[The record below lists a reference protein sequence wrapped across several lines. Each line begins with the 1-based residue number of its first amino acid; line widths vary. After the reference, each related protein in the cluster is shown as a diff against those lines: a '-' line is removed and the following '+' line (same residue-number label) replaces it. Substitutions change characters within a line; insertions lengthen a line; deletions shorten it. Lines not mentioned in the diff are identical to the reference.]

1 MELVP
6 LQAIRENGH
15 CPNSK
20 ACFRAWNKKKHGQM
34 HGELLRN
41 KLHLKL
47 GFRGSQRLIICG
59 DAVLSMLLAIARLQQ
74 LAA

>member
-1 MELVP
+1 
-6 LQAIRENGH
+6 
-15 CPNSK
+15 
-20 ACFRAWNKKKHGQM
+20 M

-47 GFRGSQRLIICG
+47 GFHGSQQMIICG
-59 DAVLSMLLAIARLQQ
+59 DAVLSMLLAIAGLQQ